1 MTTIPRLVAVLLLVA
16 VAGCTR
22 YQVRTLPPPEEGPAS
37 VRAARMTPRG
47 RGTMVVLHDVR
58 ITADSVIGW
67 AEGAP
72 DPSGLLRGGRTRVA
86 VHRNQ
91 VLLFEPA
98 VPDPRATAGA
108 ALSAVLVG
116 LGLYALGA
124 VGNSG

>member
-1 MTTIPRLVAVLLLVA
+1 MTTIPRLFALLLLA
-16 VAGCTR
+16 AAAGCTR

-47 RGTMVVLHDVR
+47 AGTMVVLHDVR

-72 DPSGLLRGGRTRVA
+72 DRSGLLRGARTRMA
-86 VHRNQ
+86 VHRDQ

-98 VPDPRATAGA
+98 EPDALATVGA
-108 ALSAVLVG
+108 ALFAALVA
-116 LGLYALGA
+116 LGLYALNA